1 MEQKKIVLWKIKQN
15 GYFHIFLF
23 FLPIVSKEYT
33 SHSDVGDLMAFYTS
47 YVKN

>member
-1 MEQKKIVLWKIKQN
+1 MV
-15 GYFHIFLF
+15 IFTYSYF